1 MTVKRL
7 YLGIGAFWIWVFFL
21 YTSPIHAQVYGEQ
34 LKEAD
39 RTPTSVKIALR
50 IDQLVSINQ
59 KHGHFTAVASLF
71 VRYQDPALA
80 YEKQAGDHPFK
91 LLRLGDFIKYAQER
105 GTGWPGLI
113 FDNQQGRRDIS
124 TELVAVTP
132 SGEVRYLQ
140 RFTANFQAPDL
151 DFRSFPFDEQEFRV
165 NLTSVLPTDFYVF
178 EEIPGI
184 SGMGDELGEEEWVV
198 SGVSTQVS
206 TVMGQTGEESSRFTL
221 TFRTNR
227 HLTYYVAR
235 IFIPVFIILL
245 VSWFTFLL
253 RDYVKRTDVG
263 ITTLLLFIAFNFAVS
278 SDLPRLGYI
287 TAIDAFMTGTFM
299 ITGSVLLVNVVFRRL
314 QLSGREELALR
325 MDRYTLWGYW
335 PAYILGMSVTLLWL

>member
-7 YLGIGAFWIWVFFL
+7 HLGIIVYWAWLFL
-21 YTSPIHAQVYGEQ
+21 LYASPIHAQVYGEP

-39 RTPTSVKIALR
+39 EAPTPVKIAIK
-50 IDQLVSINQ
+50 IDQLVGINQ
-59 KHGHFTAVASLF
+59 KQGHFTAVASLF
-71 VRYQDPALA
+71 VQYQDPALA
-80 YEKQAGDHPFK
+80 YDKRAGDHPFK
-91 LLRLGDFIKYAQER
+91 LFRLGDFIKYAQER
-105 GTGWPGLI
+105 ETGWPGLI
-113 FDNQQGRRDIS
+113 YDNQQGRRDTS
-124 TELVAVTP
+124 TELLAVTP
-132 SGEVRYLQ
+132 EGAVRYLQ

-151 DFRSFPFDEQEFRV
+151 NFRSFPFDQQEFRV
-165 NLTSVLPTDFYVF
+165 NITSVLPTNFYVF

-198 SGVSTQVS
+198 SDVATQVA
-206 TVMGQTGEESSRFTL
+206 TITGQTGQESSRFTL
-221 TFRTNR
+221 TFRTKR

-253 RDYVKRTDVG
+253 RDYVKRMDVG

-278 SDLPRLGYI
+278 NDLPRLGYI

-314 QLSGREELALR
+314 QLSGREELAAR